1 MDRWGIV
8 VGAHSYKSR
17 KRWAQMQ
24 TCLDARGVTYD
35 SVQSDGEGSVERL
48 TRMLCTQGYKTVV
61 LVGGDGVLNDA
72 LNGIMASEPL
82 SDDFAFG
89 VIPCGISN
97 DFASFWDISADDYQR
112 AIDNIIARRTRLIDV
127 GQCEYISDEGQHFTR
142 YFLNCVNI
150 GLGAKLVELTNRWHR
165 LMGSKRLSLL
175 PVFIGNIFQRKSFQI
190 SMRTDSETVT
200 QDVMSV
206 CIGNTTGFGQTPN
219 AVPYNGLLDMS
230 VITRPTIPQ
239 MFRGFWLLGKGKFL
253 NNSNLHPSR
262 IRRIEL
268 LDLGRASVSLDGRL
282 LSERPI
288 TPVSITVRPDTI
300 RFIISKD

>member
-1 MDRWGIV
+1 MSRWGIV
-8 VGAHSYKSR
+8 VGAQSYKSR

-24 TCLDARGVTYD
+24 TYLDARGVTYD
-35 SVQSDGEGSVERL
+35 SVQSDVAGSVERL

-72 LNGIMASEPL
+72 LNGIMAAEPL

-97 DFASFWDISADDYQR
+97 DFASFWDITADDYQQ
-112 AIDNIIARRTRLIDV
+112 AIDNIIERRTRLIDV
-127 GQCEYISDEGQHFTR
+127 GQCDYTNADGQYFTR

-150 GLGAKLVELTNRWHR
+150 GLGAKLVELTNHWHR
-165 LMGSKRLSLL
+165 LIGSKRLSLL

-190 SMRTDSETVT
+190 AMRTDCETLT
-200 QDVMSV
+200 QEIMSV

-230 VITRPTIPQ
+230 VITRPTVWQ
-239 MFRGFWLLGKGKFL
+239 LLRGFWLLGKGKFL
-253 NNSNLHPSR
+253 NYSNVHPSR
-262 IRRIEL
+262 IRHIDL
-268 LDLGRASVSLDGRL
+268 LDLGRASVSLDGRQF
-282 LSERPI
+282 SDPPV
-288 TPVSITVRPDTI
+288 TPVHITVRPDAI